1 MGAIDFCVVLGKR
14 KGGDVTTQSGGYA
27 LDQSGGCIVDQL
39 RKELSSWL
47 LNWMLGLYRH
57 KLMTVEQHI
66 SLADVILGVHVAVS
80 IVQVMTKGF
89 FLLSCLIREWLR
101 GEDNAGNLK

>member
-1 MGAIDFCVVLGKR
+1 MGAIDFCEVLGKR
-14 KGGDVTTQSGGYA
+14 KGGDGNQSGGYA
-27 LDQSGGCIVDQL
+27 LDQSDGCFVNQL
-39 RKELSSWL
+39 RRDLSSWL

-57 KLMTVEQHI
+57 KLMMMEQHI

-80 IVQVMTKGF
+80 VVQVMTKGF

-101 GEDNAGNLK
+101 

>member
-1 MGAIDFCVVLGKR
+1 MLGET
-14 KGGDVTTQSGGYA
+14 KGGDANQPGGYA
-27 LDQSGGCIVDQL
+27 LDQSNGCFVNQL
-39 RKELSSWL
+39 RRDLSSWL

-80 IVQVMTKGF
+80 VVQVTTKGF
-89 FLLSCLIREWLR
+89 CLLSCLIREWLR
-101 GEDNAGNLK
+101 